1 MCTPCVLIFARSPPW
16 IYSRDFIFTISLMF
30 FMNPYIEKYWQGLYF
45 HTSAFS
51 RIDAKIKSPRIKS
64 ILQYS
69 IEDCRYSVCRL
80 LGCRWNGTVVTVH
93 YLLSF
98 IVLHCFIGF
107 LFQVRKV
114 RVEKR
119 INEIV
124 NRLNK
129 TKEEQHPDFRKMRED
144 RDRQE
149 RESQKQKALE
159 LRKKEKEVEEQRK
172 VEAEKRWASVKFIDG
187 NSLADTSYVACNG
200 FWCLRIF
207 A

>member
-1 MCTPCVLIFARSPPW
+1 M
-16 IYSRDFIFTISLMF
+16 D
-30 FMNPYIEKYWQGLYF
+30 
-45 HTSAFS
+45 
-51 RIDAKIKSPRIKS
+51 
-64 ILQYS
+64 
-69 IEDCRYSVCRL
+69 
-80 LGCRWNGTVVTVH
+80 
-93 YLLSF
+93 
-98 IVLHCFIGF
+98 F

-172 VEAEKRWASVKFIDG
+172 VEAEKRLG
-187 NSLADTSYVACNG
+187 
-200 FWCLRIF
+200 
-207 A
+207 